1 MYPPPS
7 LLLFPPPLHA
17 SRLKEEEKGHLQ
29 QHGKAQGGR
38 TQHTHSSKRLTHSQ
52 GPHSDILDSRTLA
65 IRRLSHQTRIHR
77 HGAAIRL
84 GRDSGRPIRGLG
96 VTCTCRAHRSRHG
109 GRGHHGRGQGTRI
122 LAGWILG
129 SARVILATVAG
140 TFGVGAA
147 VGDTLCAPLG
157 ADGVGERIA
166 ILGDVGRDAVVA
178 DAGVGETFGV
188 AFVG

>member
-1 MYPPPS
+1 M
-7 LLLFPPPLHA
+7 LQ
-17 SRLKEEEKGHLQ
+17 KEEKGHLQ

-52 GPHSDILDSRTLA
+52 GPHSDILDSSTLA

-140 TFGVGAA
+140 AFGVGAA

-166 ILGDVGRDAVVA
+166 ILGDVGRVAVVA

-188 AFVG
+188 AFV